1 LAQLGGSNYE
11 PTQYTWASG
20 LCTTGIAPAQERQT
34 VSFKTVAENAEYTQ
48 QLFIDAGDVP
58 GHQVR
63 AFERHWTFPSDS
75 PLINGVKLTEA
86 WARAASDYT
95 DGNGPA
101 AGYFVYALENG
112 DKFFARWT
120 LAAQKSSDSGK
131 SIATLVGTITGGTG
145 KFSGIRAWFDSSRLS
160 IRRPASTNRNGK
172 LNIIWSNNASRP
184 LRGEEQRYA
193 ASDRRVSRDVGVRSL
208 ADKETGAQQLLRC
221 VSE

>member
-1 LAQLGGSNYE
+1 MDRRSMLGLAATCLIC
-11 PTQYTWASG
+11 
-20 LCTTGIAPAQERQT
+20 LCATDIAVAQEKQK
-34 VSFKTVAENAEYTQ
+34 VSFKTGSENAKYTQ

-63 AFERHWTFPSDS
+63 AFELHWTFPSD
-75 PLINGVKLTEA
+75 PPVINGVKLTEA

-101 AGYFVYALENG
+101 AGYFVYVLENG

-145 KFSGIRAWFDSSRLS
+145 KFSS
-160 IRRPASTNRNGK
+160 IRGLVRQVSTFDPKAGFNESQWEVEYNMVK
-172 LNIIWSNNASRP
+172 
-184 LRGEEQRYA
+184 
-193 ASDRRVSRDVGVRSL
+193 
-208 ADKETGAQQLLRC
+208 
-221 VSE
+221 